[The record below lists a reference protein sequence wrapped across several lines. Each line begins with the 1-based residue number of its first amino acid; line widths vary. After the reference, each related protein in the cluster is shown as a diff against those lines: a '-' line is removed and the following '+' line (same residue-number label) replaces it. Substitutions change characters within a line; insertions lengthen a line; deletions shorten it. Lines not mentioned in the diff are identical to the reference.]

1 MTLMRKC
8 IINLL
13 LLLCM
18 IGAQAQNTATS
29 STVIPVS
36 RNEAVSYAAQMYSGS
51 DSVNYYVSES
61 LVHASHPG
69 SGPIIWQPSKPLKVN
84 GSNAVYLKNYW
95 LVFVDLQPQ
104 AGWDHQCKYIY
115 VSKERNA
122 NMNPLC
128 WSVDSVCP
136 PANIKLL
143 PAKIQV
149 KYQSKAPVKKVAP
162 GSNASGG
169 ANPAAGHTY
178 AVIISGGL
186 VPTANKERYWND
198 CSFIYQTL
206 HTTYGV
212 PRDNIKVIMA
222 DGTDPGEDMMNDND
236 ELVSSPLDL
245 DGDGTDDVQYAATK
259 ENVKTV
265 FDGLKNLGDNDHL
278 FVFVTDHGGRDK
290 AKNKSYIKLWK
301 DERLYPEELDS
312 CLNNVNA
319 GYITVLLGQCY
330 SGGFVKDLKRTNRI
344 VLTACQDNELSYG
357 CRDIPYDEFLY
368 RWTSAINGKDAY
380 GYTVDVSKDKHG
392 KITIKN
398 AARYAV
404 TNDMYTQGKYKYAEE
419 TPSCTYFQRSV
430 AEDLALD
437 TIPNVIDLC
446 FDKHLVSDN
455 SVADKFIFA
464 TKFPDW
470 EPIPGTTE
478 PALKKS
484 FWHDDN
490 IWVRNE
496 KTGDT
501 CRTNDKIYLSDEHPY
516 FYTYAKVTNRGVKT
530 YKPNKGRYYFNG
542 CWAKA
547 SMCLDKDMWL
557 GYFQEPD
564 GHTYEGGLM
573 ASVGIKDSISPGSYT
588 VVRGT
593 VHIDE
598 SDIYA
603 DGGSDFPVCIIGY
616 LSKKYQQM
624 EFQEDSAGVAAVWS
638 TDKLV
643 QNNTIVKT
651 SQDPIYA
658 NVLNF
663 SKGKVLWNIFV
674 QRDSTLDKLL
684 SRAELYA
691 FTDLKSVKSTDDQ
704 QGVPGPAGNTPEF
717 KRVKFTG
724 SYNILPK
731 FEMNSLEKGRITVNC
746 NFLADEAVTEQQT
759 YDINLVLEDEKTG
772 CILGG
777 ERFRIIQNP
786 RAALLPSITVSSKTS
801 NMAKLSVGN
810 ISESATYEWYD
821 KDGNFLGTG
830 KTISVPA
837 SANLSQYK
845 VKVIAD
851 GDGAFNYA
859 ETSLTGTQSI
869 QNVESDGQQTSVVL
883 KEATD
888 CDAKLQLSS
897 VSGVVPTQ
905 EYSIGKGIQTCSIPT
920 SGLKDGVYQVSLI
933 ENGHMIDTKKF
944 VK

>member
-1 MTLMRKC
+1 MRKC

-212 PRDNIKVIMA
+212 PRNNIKVIMA
-222 DGTDPGEDMMNDND
+222 DGTDSGEDMMNDNE

-265 FDGLKNLGDNDHL
+265 LGGLKNLGDNDHL

-301 DERLYPEELDS
+301 NERLYPEELDS

-344 VLTACQDNELSYG
+344 VLTACQENELSYG

-380 GYTVDVSKDKHG
+380 GNAVDVDKNKYG
-392 KITIKN
+392 KITISK
-398 AARYAV
+398 AAYYAV
-404 TNDMYTQGKYKYAEE
+404 ANDMYTKGKYKFAEE
-419 TPSCTYFQRSV
+419 TPFYSYFQNSV
-430 AEDLALD
+430 AEDLSFD
-437 TIPNVIDLC
+437 SIPNVVDLC
-446 FDKHLVSDN
+446 FDKHEVKDYEIKSVSIYPSN
-455 SVADKFIFA
+455 L
-464 TKFPDW
+464 PDY
-470 EPIPGTTE
+470 TE
-478 PALKKS
+478 PAYKRETIS
-484 FWHDDN
+484 FWHNDA

-496 KTGDT
+496 DTGDS
-501 CRTNDKIYLSDEHPY
+501 CRTNENIWITNTHEY
-516 FYTYAKVTNRGVKT
+516 FYSYARVINRGVKT
-530 YKPNKGRYYFNG
+530 YRPGRNTYYIKG

-547 SMCLDKDMWL
+547 ALCLSKDMWL
-557 GYFQEPD
+557 GYYVDSFNETYRGNLLMSAAVKKMIEPGESVVISSVND
-564 GHTYEGGLM
+564 LRNEDLYKENGNKDFSFPLCILGYIGKEKQGVAFHEDSM
-573 ASVGIKDSISPGSYT
+573 EIASVWD
-588 VVRGT
+588 
-593 VHIDE
+593 
-598 SDIYA
+598 
-603 DGGSDFPVCIIGY
+603 
-616 LSKKYQQM
+616 
-624 EFQEDSAGVAAVWS
+624 

-643 QNNTIVKT
+643 QNNTLIKRPSELLMANIV
-651 SQDPIYA
+651 
-658 NVLNF
+658 NF
-663 SKGKVLWNIFV
+663 RKGDIRWKVLL
-674 QRDSTLDKLL
+674 QRTKDTEELL
-684 SRAELYA
+684 SRAELFA
-691 FTDLKSVKSTDDQ
+691 VTNIDGVKSTDNW
-704 QGVPGPAGNTPEF
+704 QGSISANGDKPF

-724 SYNILPK
+724 DYNLLPDVK
-731 FEMNSLEKGRITVNC
+731 MKAFQEKMVTVTC
-746 NFLADEAVTEQQT
+746 NFRADEAITEELLYDVNLILVDEQT
-759 YDINLVLEDEKTG
+759 GLR
-772 CILGG
+772 LGG
-777 ERFRIIQNP
+777 ETFRIVQEP
-786 RAALLPSITVSSKTS
+786 RPALLPSITVNSKTS
-801 NMAKLSVGN
+801 NTATLSVGN

-821 KDGNFLGTG
+821 KGGHFLGTG
-830 KTISVPA
+830 ETISVPA
-837 SANLSQYK
+837 SASLSQYK
-845 VKVIAD
+845 VKAIAAK
-851 GDGAFNYA
+851 DGAYNYA
-859 ETSLTGTQSI
+859 ETSLKGTQSI
-869 QNVESDGQQTSVVL
+869 LTVESDGKQTAVVL
-883 KEATD
+883 QEATD
-888 CDAKLQLSS
+888 RNAKIQLSS
-897 VSGVVPTQ
+897 VSGTVPTL
-905 EYSIGKGIQTCSIPT
+905 EYAVGKGVQTYTLPT
-920 SGLKDGVYQVSLI
+920 SDLRNGVYQISLI
-933 ENGHMIDTKKF
+933 EDGHVIDTKKF